1 MPYTIRKMPDQ
12 NCYRLAKPATKT
24 TKRRVFA
31 KCTTLANAKA
41 QLRLLNAIKY
51 SKNFVPRGNV
61 SPAPRKG
68 GRGNGSP
75 APRKGGASRRR
86 HTQKHRR

>member
-41 QLRLLNAIKY
+41 QLRLLNALKY
-51 SKNFVPRGNV
+51 GKNFVPRG
-61 SPAPRKG
+61 SQG
-68 GRGNGSP
+68 G
-75 APRKGGASRRR
+75 SRRTR
-86 HTQKHRR
+86 KHRTSHMKK

>member
-24 TKRRVFA
+24 SKRHVFA

-51 SKNFVPRGNV
+51 GKNFVPRG
-61 SPAPRKG
+61 S
-68 GRGNGSP
+68 
-75 APRKGGASRRR
+75 GGASRRR
-86 HTQKHRR
+86 RTQKHRISHMKK